1 MNLTR
6 AWAVLRM
13 AARLTSLRSESWL
26 IGGCAG
32 AAYVVLSREGWALSA
47 TLAVIAGCVWAAT
60 AMMLASGLA
69 QQNHP
74 QLARLVP
81 GQLGQLRQV
90 LRWGMGLLLAI
101 GVALVWA
108 WVGEVGNKLGLMTL
122 LMVLLLWMT
131 VCVGLRRWLWLP
143 APVALL
149 VGLVIGVKSLDAAAG
164 LPALVVG
171 AVAAL
176 LWGAPKLLRTG
187 DAAHSGAHQSAAR
200 YSAVMRASTEGGS
213 VGIYYRVG
221 WMAAL
226 MHVWLLPMRRALSRH
241 AGHAVHN
248 SADAMRRAL
257 WLVSPTTV
265 AVQQA
270 WSLLPLGALLLLPW
284 ALLVGLAPSHGQQ
297 VIAPAAWPVGAL
309 QGLFLLTLLSCRMEH
324 WSSRQAQAL
333 LRLTPHQ
340 PRAAD
345 LPRVWQALLQR
356 HAARGWLMHSSLAL
370 GLAWWVQPGA
380 WLAALVGCLMS
391 LPVLAATVRTDW
403 ARMPRPI
410 APAAG
415 RSWLAYG
422 SNPTMQAFGQA
433 ALCAVPA
440 LLWPYHGDDAGF
452 QLALLGLA
460 LACVAATAWQLR
472 RPRNPLQAPWPTGR
486 WSA

>member
-1 MNLTR
+1 VNLTR
-6 AWAVLRM
+6 TWAVLRM
-13 AARLTSLRSESWL
+13 AARLTSLRSDAWL
-26 IGGCAG
+26 IGGCGG
-32 AAYVVLSREGWALSA
+32 AAYVLLAREGW
-47 TLAVIAGCVWAAT
+47 TFGGMLAVSAGCLWAVALLV
-60 AMMLASGLA
+60 LASGLA

-81 GQLGQLRQV
+81 GQLGHLRQV

-101 GVALVWA
+101 GVACVWA
-108 WVGEVGNKLGLMTL
+108 WTGGLGNKFGLMTL
-122 LMVLLLWMT
+122 LMVMLMWAQ
-131 VCVGLRRWLWLP
+131 VCAGLRRWLWIP
-143 APVALL
+143 VPVAVV
-149 VGLVIGVKSLDAAAG
+149 VGVLAGVKSLDAAAG

-187 DAAHSGAHQSAAR
+187 DAAHSRAHEAALR
-200 YSAVMRASTEGGS
+200 VSAVLRASTEGGS
-213 VGIYYRVG
+213 AGNYYRVG

-226 MHVWLLPMRRALSRH
+226 MHGWLMPMRQALGHH
-241 AGHAVHN
+241 AGHAVHG
-248 SADAMRRAL
+248 SADAIGRAL

-265 AVQQA
+265 ALQQA
-270 WSLLPLGALLLLPW
+270 WSLLWLGALLLLPW
-284 ALLVGLAPSHGQQ
+284 ALLVVLAPSQGQQ

-309 QGLFLLTLLSCRMEH
+309 QGLFLLTLLSCRLEH
-324 WSSRQAQAL
+324 WSSRQGQAL
-333 LRLTPHQ
+333 LRLTPLQ

-391 LPVLAATVRTDW
+391 LPLLAATVCTDW
-403 ARMPRPI
+403 ARLPRPVTPS
-410 APAAG
+410 AE

-440 LLWPYHGDDAGF
+440 LLWPYYGAKAGF
-452 QLALLGLA
+452 QLALLALA
-460 LACVAATAWQLR
+460 LACLAATAWQLR
-472 RPRNPLQAPWPTGR
+472 PPAKPQQAPWPAGR